1 MFVALL
7 EGITFS
13 TAPILSF
20 GPFKIFVLS
29 TALELGWRRSLYLAL
44 TPLIADIPVIL
55 VLWFLLARLPGT
67 VIEFLRIAGGVF
79 FIYLGTSLI
88 RRLRSPAKR
97 SSQPNEVR
105 RSLLQ
110 AILAVWITPN
120 VYVNWGIV
128 GVPALISYAQESALT
143 AAAFLLGFYV
153 FWIAGLALQIFIAGQ
168 AGRFSAEAPRLLV
181 YIGSLLLFG
190 FGLFQ
195 VWQGIANVF
204 FS

>member
-13 TAPILSF
+13 TAPLLSF

-29 TALELGWRRSLYLAL
+29 TALELGWRRSLYLAF

-55 VLWFLLARLPGT
+55 VLWFLLARLPGA
-67 VIEFLRIAGGVF
+67 VIEILRIAGGIF
-79 FIYLGTSLI
+79 FIYLGVNLI
-88 RRLRSPAKR
+88 RRLRNPSMRAGR
-97 SSQPNEVR
+97 SNEVR

-110 AILAVWITPN
+110 AIFAVWITPN

-128 GVPALISYAQESALT
+128 GVPALISYAEEST
-143 AAAFLLGFYV
+143 ATAVAFLAGFYV
-153 FWIAGLALQIFIAGQ
+153 FWVAGLALQIFIAGQ
-168 AGRFSAEAPRLLV
+168 AGKVSAEAPRLLV

-190 FGLFQ
+190 FGVFQ
-195 VWQGIANVF
+195 IWQGIDNVF